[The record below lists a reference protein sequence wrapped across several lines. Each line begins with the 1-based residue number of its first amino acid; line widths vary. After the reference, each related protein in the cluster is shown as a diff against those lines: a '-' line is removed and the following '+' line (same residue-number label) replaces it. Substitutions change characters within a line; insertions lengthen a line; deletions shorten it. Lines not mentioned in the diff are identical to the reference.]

1 MGWWEVV
8 SCGEVS
14 GLLLVMSWIKK
25 NSIEILNGFI
35 QCIQPLRTMCLHR
48 KKKNLRVCPINWP
61 KERGRNGVRVWF
73 LVLSSCCVQMVVTVR
88 CIHRL
93 QSSPHKAQRTVLN
106 VTTFTRLKSQWLSSL
121 QS

>member
-48 KKKNLRVCPINWP
+48 KKKKSASYFLCEAYFVHFREKNAVVSRVNQYLCDY
-61 KERGRNGVRVWF
+61 F
-73 LVLSSCCVQMVVTVR
+73 F
-88 CIHRL
+88 
-93 QSSPHKAQRTVLN
+93 QRKLI
-106 VTTFTRLKSQWLSSL
+106 FHEKSG
-121 QS
+121 